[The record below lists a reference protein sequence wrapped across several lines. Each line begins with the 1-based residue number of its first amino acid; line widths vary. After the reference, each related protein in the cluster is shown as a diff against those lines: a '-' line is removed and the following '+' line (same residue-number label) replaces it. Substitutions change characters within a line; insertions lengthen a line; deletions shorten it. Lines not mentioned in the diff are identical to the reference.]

1 MRTSVAIALSC
12 AFLAGTA
19 TARGADLRER
29 APYPAYACPRLGY
42 EDLWAGRVA
51 RREGGPLRPHR
62 RVMGGPDYV
71 GDNWG
76 LGKPPVSGIGP
87 RPDWGRSTYD

>member
-1 MRTSVAIALSC
+1 MRTRFAIALSLGC
-12 AFLAGTA
+12 LAGAA
-19 TARGADLRER
+19 TVQGADLREPS
-29 APYPAYACPRLGY
+29 PYPAYGGLRPGY
-42 EDLWAGRVA
+42 EGLWAGPPM